1 MKNLKKVLALG
12 LALVMMLGMFTI
24 ASAAETKK
32 VATEFSDW
40 ATIEHKDAV
49 SLMVDLGIITGKPD
63 GTFDPKGTID
73 RASWAKM
80 VYFAA
85 TGSDDADAYLGTAT
99 GLKDIVGKT
108 WAESYI
114 SYLAAMKY
122 VSGDN
127 YGNFNPTN
135 NVTVA
140 EANKMMLCVLGWDAE
155 DRGYQN
161 DAAWSGNIMTDAKR
175 EGLMKNVDREQTA
188 LVPLTRENAAEIVY
202 NALQTRLVEGE
213 NGRDNGDKFIV
224 KYNRKAYSLGYDV
237 FGLSSVTLTVK
248 ELKDG
253 KAVFAENTGDDG
265 ILANNLNEKVSATL
279 SDVGQV
285 VTVFYKGIAVY
296 KADGSIEKYKFDEC
310 VSSRVAQADT
320 TPVKVITGGVN
331 WTNTFDADHK
341 DYCGYKLQSAAT
353 GDNYKTVTYY
363 VNGDYKGATQPSGI
377 ASGNVVEL
385 YDFKDAAGDAGSDG
399 LIDTVKV
406 YNYSVKIA
414 TGATETRT
422 QNDKLQVR
430 VPGVTSGWVEAA
442 KVEGYD
448 GIAKDDVLLTY
459 SNAGST
465 VIEKAAKVD
474 GNKISAKDKDNKVT
488 INGTKYAQ
496 SALTPAKI
504 GDITTFTAYDVNG
517 SKDNEYNFFL
527 DKNGDVCH
535 AALISEGTDKSKV
548 AIVLDAWEN
557 FNGNDGSSV
566 ARTKLLF
573 TDGTV
578 DTVDVSK
585 IDGTKI
591 DSKNATTQSAAIK
604 AQAEKAFFNYKVD
617 SNGKYELTEMKDDTN
632 STEDDWD
639 GYVTTTLTPANG
651 IDQKPAY
658 NAGTTSSNSKTLF
671 IVAKGNDSDGYAY
684 STYTSFEN
692 VPKMDAKND
701 TKGMQA
707 GMFLAEKAGDPAKY
721 VYIKTADFTGD
732 GADGLYFLVDNSYS
746 IDTNGDY
753 TISVVTP
760 NGVKDTLVVSAEVA
774 QDSLGLNK
782 NGVTPKVE
790 QFFAV
795 KNVNDSNVVTTVDTA
810 TDTTAHTIDSIG
822 NKVIKTN
829 NVTYTYD
836 NATVFV
842 VIDYKVDE
850 NGGKDD
856 TAATTWTFDTCGSFD
871 PENVE
876 IEAENDGAEDPDKAF
891 DAVSC
896 VVKAETNK
904 PANFVY
910 IVRYAN
916 DNKEAPTAPVTPP
929 ATQE

>member
-12 LALVMMLGMFTI
+12 LALVMILGMFTI

-32 VATEFSDW
+32 VATDFSDW

-49 SLMVDLGIITGKPD
+49 SLMVDLGIINGKPD

-80 VYFAA
+80 VYYAA

-99 GLKDIVGKT
+99 NLKDIAGN

-114 SYLAAMKY
+114 CYLAAMKY
-122 VSGDN
+122 ISGDN
-127 YGNFNPTN
+127 FGNYNPAN

-140 EANKMMLCVLGWDAE
+140 EANKMMLTVLGWDAE

-175 EGLMKNVDREQTA
+175 EGLMDNVDRAQTA

-202 NALQTRLVEGE
+202 NALQTRMVEGE

-224 KYNRKAYSLGYDV
+224 KYNRKGYSLGYDV
-237 FGLSSVTLTVK
+237 FGLASASLTVK

-253 KAVFAENTGDDG
+253 KATFVETDA
-265 ILANNLNEKVSATL
+265 IASNLNEKVSASL

-285 VTVFYKGIAVY
+285 VTVFYKGTAVY
-296 KADGSIEKYKFDEC
+296 NADGSIEKYKFDEC
-310 VSSRVAQADT
+310 VSSRVAQADS

-331 WTNTFDADHK
+331 WTNTFDADHD
-341 DYCGYKLQSAAT
+341 DYCGYKLQSTAT
-353 GDNYKTVTYY
+353 GGGAYQTMTYY
-363 VNGDYKGATQPSGI
+363 VNGDHRGAAKPDSVT
-377 ASGNVVEL
+377 SGNVVEL
-385 YDFKDAAGDAGSDG
+385 YDFKDASGDAGSDG

-406 YNYSVKIA
+406 YSYSVKVA
-414 TGATETRT
+414 SGATETRT

-430 VPGVTSGWVEAA
+430 IPSVTSGWVDAA

-459 SNAGST
+459 TNAGST

-474 GNKISAKDKDNKVT
+474 GSKISAKDKDGKVT

-496 SALTPAKI
+496 SGLTPSKI
-504 GDITTFTAYDVNG
+504 GDITTFAAYDVNTN
-517 SKDNEYNFFL
+517 KDNEYNFFL

-573 TDGTV
+573 IDGTV
-578 DTVDVSK
+578 ETVDVAKVDGKK
-585 IDGTKI
+585 ISSDNT
-591 DSKNATTQSAAIK
+591 AASVAAGLVK
-604 AQAEKAFFNYKVD
+604 RAEVAFFNYKVD
-617 SNGKYELTEMKDDTN
+617 SNGKYELTEMVDDTS
-632 STEDDWD
+632 STEDDWN
-639 GYVTTTLTPANG
+639 GYVKGELTASEG
-651 IDQKPAY
+651 IAQKPAY

-671 IVAKGNDSDGYAY
+671 IVAKGNDDDGYAY

-692 VPKMDAKND
+692 VPKMNGKNGE
-701 TKGMQA
+701 KGMQA

-732 GADGLYFLVDNSYS
+732 GADGLYFLVDDSYS
-746 IDTNGDY
+746 IDTDGNY
-753 TISVVTP
+753 TISVITP

-782 NGVTPKVE
+782 ANANPKVE
-790 QFFAV
+790 AFFAV
-795 KNVNDSNVVTTVDTA
+795 KNVNDSNVVTTVDTG

-822 NKVIKTN
+822 SKVIKTN

-842 VIDYKVDE
+842 VIDYKVDKNGAADATE
-850 NGGKDD
+850 N
-856 TAATTWTFDTCGSFD
+856 TTWTFDTCGSFD

-876 IEAENDGAEDPDKAF
+876 IEAESDGAEDPDKAF

-896 VVKAETNK
+896 VVKANSD
-904 PANFVY
+904 NLSSYVY

-916 DNKEAPTAPVTPP
+916 DSKTAG
-929 ATQE
+929 

>member
-12 LALVMMLGMFTI
+12 LALVMILGMFTI

-32 VATEFSDW
+32 VATDFSDW

-49 SLMVDLGIITGKPD
+49 SLMVDLGIINGKPD

-80 VYFAA
+80 VYYAA

-99 GLKDIVGKT
+99 NLKDIAGN

-114 SYLAAMKY
+114 CYLAAMKY
-122 VSGDN
+122 ISGDN
-127 YGNFNPTN
+127 FGNYNPAN

-140 EANKMMLCVLGWDAE
+140 EANKMMLTVLGWDAE

-175 EGLMKNVDREQTA
+175 EGLMDNVDRAQTA

-202 NALQTRLVEGE
+202 NALQTRMVEGE

-224 KYNRKAYSLGYDV
+224 KYNRKGYSLGYDV
-237 FGLSSVTLTVK
+237 FGLASASLTVK

-253 KAVFAENTGDDG
+253 KATFVETDA
-265 ILANNLNEKVSATL
+265 IASNLNEKVSASL

-285 VTVFYKGIAVY
+285 VTVFYKGTAVY
-296 KADGSIEKYKFDEC
+296 NADGSIEKYKFDEC
-310 VSSRVAQADT
+310 VSSRVAQADS

-331 WTNTFDADHK
+331 WNNTFNADHD
-341 DYCGYKLQSAAT
+341 DYCGYKLQSVAT
-353 GDNYKTVTYY
+353 GDGAYKTMTYY
-363 VNGDYKGATQPSGI
+363 VNGDHKGAAAPVNVT
-377 ASGNVVEL
+377 SGNVVEL
-385 YDFKDAAGDAGSDG
+385 YDFKDASGDAGSDG

-406 YNYSVKIA
+406 YNYSVKVA
-414 TGATETRT
+414 SGATETRT

-430 VPGVTSGWVEAA
+430 IPSVTSGWVDAD

-448 GIAKDDVLLTY
+448 GVAKDDVVLTY

-465 VIEKAAKVD
+465 VIVKAEKVD
-474 GNKISAKDKDNKVT
+474 GSKISAKDKDGKVT

-496 SALTPAKI
+496 SGLTPSKI
-504 GDITTFTAYDVNG
+504 GDITTFAAYDVNTN
-517 SKDNEYNFFL
+517 KDNEYNFFL

-573 TDGTV
+573 IDGTV
-578 DTVDVSK
+578 ETVDVAKVDGKK
-585 IDGTKI
+585 ISSDNT
-591 DSKNATTQSAAIK
+591 AASVAAGLVNK
-604 AQAEKAFFNYKVD
+604 AEGAFFNYKVD
-617 SNGKYELTEMKDDTN
+617 SNGKYELTEIKDTDGDDKDD
-632 STEDDWD
+632 WK
-639 GYVTTTLTPANG
+639 GYVTGKLTASEG
-651 IDQKPAY
+651 IAQKPAY
-658 NAGTTSSNSKTLF
+658 NGDDTSSNSKTLF
-671 IVAKGNDSDGYAY
+671 IVAKGNDDDGYAY

-692 VPKMDAKND
+692 VPKMDAQNGE
-701 TKGMQA
+701 KGMQS
-707 GMFLAEKAGDPAKY
+707 GMYLAEKSGDPAKY

-732 GADGLYFLVDNSYS
+732 GADGLYFRVDDSYS
-746 IDTNGDY
+746 IDTDGNY

-760 NGVKDTLVVSAEVA
+760 NGVKDTLVVTKDEYKK
-774 QDSLGLNK
+774 L
-782 NGVTPKVE
+782 TVE
-790 QFFAV
+790 KFFAV
-795 KNVNDSNVVTTVDTA
+795 KNVNDSNVVTTVDNGNLEA
-810 TDTTAHTIDSIG
+810 AKIDSIG
-822 NKVIKTN
+822 NKVIKINET
-829 NVTYTYD
+829 TYTYD

-842 VIDYKVDE
+842 VIDYKVDK
-850 NGGKDD
+850 NG
-856 TAATTWTFDTCGSFD
+856 AADATETTTWTFDTCGSFD

-896 VVKAETNK
+896 VVKANSD
-904 PANFVY
+904 NLSSYVY

-916 DNKEAPTAPVTPP
+916 DSKIAG
-929 ATQE
+929 